1 MKKKGHGRVNHERY
15 LVTYSDLITLLLA
28 FFIILYAMSSPDE
41 SKMEAL
47 AEQLS
52 LAFHPSAESLLPQL
66 NSSQGGESRQRGQ
79 AVTAKEEK
87 TMASVSEQ
95 SSLRKVKEKIDAE
108 ASRQGVSGE
117 IKTKLT
123 DEGLKIVL
131 TDDILFN
138 SGSATLRDKK
148 SSAIIG
154 NIGLILSTINNPV
167 TIDGHTDNIPI
178 SNSQYPSNWELSA
191 ARSLSVLREM
201 VNFTPK
207 LDPTRFSA
215 SGYGEYRPVA
225 DNETEEGRK
234 TNRRVE
240 ILVKRQNQDGLLK
253 AGGETKNE

>member
-1 MKKKGHGRVNHERY
+1 MKKKAHGHVNHERY

-41 SKMEAL
+41 SKLEAL
-47 AEQLS
+47 AEQLT

-66 NSSQGGESRQRGQ
+66 NSQGGESRQRGQ
-79 AVTAKEEK
+79 AATSEEQK
-87 TMASVSEQ
+87 TMESVSEQ
-95 SSLRKVKEKIDAE
+95 SSLRKVKEKIDEE
-108 ASRQGVSGE
+108 AGKQGVSGE
-117 IKTKLT
+117 IQTKLT

-138 SGSATLRDKK
+138 SGSATLKDEK
-148 SSAIIG
+148 STAIIG

-225 DNETEEGRK
+225 DNSVEHGRK
-234 TNRRVE
+234 ANRRVE
-240 ILVKRQNQDGLLK
+240 ILVKRENQDGLLK
-253 AGGETKNE
+253 AGGESKK